1 MPLAL
6 RVHRQDAQPCRG
18 RSVANDDAGEAGA
31 GEAGI
36 ERQRPFRCLGDIA
49 GCALETSAV
58 SGEVKDGV
66 DCEVGKTGKIM
77 ARHGA

>member
-1 MPLAL
+1 MTPTSA
-6 RVHRQDAQPCRG
+6 VHRQGGQRG
-18 RSVANDDAGEAGA
+18 GGRPVANDDA

>member
-1 MPLAL
+1 M
-6 RVHRQDAQPCRG
+6 
-18 RSVANDDAGEAGA
+18 ANDDA

>member
-18 RSVANDDAGEAGA
+18 RSVANDDA

-77 ARHGA
+77 VRHGA

>member
-18 RSVANDDAGEAGA
+18 RSVANDDAGEAGF
-31 GEAGI
+31 

-49 GCALETSAV
+49 GCAFETSAV

>member
-18 RSVANDDAGEAGA
+18 RSVANDDA

-58 SGEVKDGV
+58 SGEVKDGA
-66 DCEVGKTGKIM
+66 DGEVGKTGKIM

>member
-1 MPLAL
+1 M
-6 RVHRQDAQPCRG
+6 
-18 RSVANDDAGEAGA
+18 ANDVAGEP
-31 GEAGI
+31 GI
-36 ERQRPFRCLGDIA
+36 ERKRPFHRLGDIA

-66 DCEVGKTGKIM
+66 DCEICKTGKIM

>member
-6 RVHRQDAQPCRG
+6 RVHRQGGQPCRG
-18 RSVANDDAGEAGA
+18 RSVANDVAGEP
-31 GEAGI
+31 GI
-36 ERQRPFRCLGDIA
+36 ERQRPFHRLGDIA

-66 DCEVGKTGKIM
+66 DCEVDKTGKIM

>member
-1 MPLAL
+1 MPPTSA
-6 RVHRQDAQPCRG
+6 VHRQGGQRGGG
-18 RSVANDDAGEAGA
+18 RSVANDVAGEP
-31 GEAGI
+31 GI
-36 ERQRPFRCLGDIA
+36 ERKRPFHRLGDIA

-66 DCEVGKTGKIM
+66 DCEICKTRKIM

>member
-18 RSVANDDAGEAGA
+18 RSVANDDA

-58 SGEVKDGV
+58 SGEVKTASTVKSVKPERLWRG
-66 DCEVGKTGKIM
+66 M
-77 ARHGA
+77 ALNVFQ

>member
-6 RVHRQDAQPCRG
+6 RVHRPDAQPCRG
-18 RSVANDDAGEAGA
+18 RSVANDDA

>member
-18 RSVANDDAGEAGA
+18 RSVANDDA